1 MARNRSSKFGA
12 DDELVFVEN
21 PNKDDDFDNTRENH
35 EAQEMHVVHEVSFE
49 HDEQEIHEVQKE
61 QELHEVLN
69 VQKEQ
74 EKQEAQ
80 DAHEVQAAQEPH
92 EAGRKLGST
101 QGRKGEKL
109 KRINIAFDDEN
120 YEYVRLE
127 SRRRGHSITKFIND
141 ILEQYRLSDEGRI
154 SDAEIQ

>member
-1 MARNRSSKFGA
+1 MARNKSSVFGA
-12 DDELVFVEN
+12 ADGLFSVEN
-21 PNKDDDFDNTRENH
+21 SNEDDRFDNTHENR
-35 EAQEMHVVHEVSFE
+35 EAQEMHVVHEVPFE

-80 DAHEVQAAQEPH
+80 DAHEVQAAQEQH
-92 EAGRKLGST
+92 EAGKKLGST

-127 SRRRGHSITKFIND
+127 SRRRGHSITKFVND